1 MLYNWCWDTQF
12 QQFFVKNQWRT
23 TSVAKWSSFSAKC
36 YLWQSPRSLADKAH
50 ALAVGNAT
58 SICFPQASC
67 ENWLRIWDTGGQ
79 VIWHLKCA
87 CFMPCPSVSL
97 AFNFR
102 LQPQES
108 TWNNPLPP
116 IFLLPPENFLNK
128 CDRLQLRDQRHGFT
142 KFHSLQMFR
151 CWTNGYSG
159 YIQNRTSFNWLLSTK
174 KASAV
179 QTLWV
184 RA

>member
-1 MLYNWCWDTQF
+1 MTVSSVPCKQGSCSGGRQCHEHLLSSSQLRKLTQDMGY
-12 QQFFVKNQWRT
+12 W
-23 TSVAKWSSFSAKC
+23 WSSHLAPKMRLLYALPFGFLGLQFS
-36 YLWQSPRSLADKAH
+36 S
-50 ALAVGNAT
+50 AT
-58 SICFPQASC
+58 AGINMEQ
-67 ENWLRIWDTGGQ
+67 
-79 VIWHLKCA
+79 
-87 CFMPCPSVSL
+87 
-97 AFNFR
+97 
-102 LQPQES
+102 
-108 TWNNPLPP
+108 PLPP

-128 CDRLQLRDQRHGFT
+128 CDRLQLRDQRHGFN

>member
-1 MLYNWCWDTQF
+1 MTVSSVPCRQGSCSGGRQCHEHLLSSSQLRKLTQINWILVVKSFGTQ
-12 QQFFVKNQWRT
+12 N
-23 TSVAKWSSFSAKC
+23 
-36 YLWQSPRSLADKAH
+36 
-50 ALAVGNAT
+50 ALALWKEMAMSFGFLGLQFSSAT
-58 SICFPQASC
+58 AGINIEQ
-67 ENWLRIWDTGGQ
+67 
-79 VIWHLKCA
+79 
-87 CFMPCPSVSL
+87 
-97 AFNFR
+97 
-102 LQPQES
+102 
-108 TWNNPLPP
+108 PLPP

-128 CDRLQLRDQRHGFT
+128 CDRHQLRDQRHGFT

-159 YIQNRTSFNWLLSTK
+159 YIQNRTSFDWLLSTK